1 MQQHGKPRPRHK
13 PLGRSGPVLRLVGD
27 TPTMRFRDAA
37 AQADQEDLERE
48 IEAITA
54 QWQMGEKAR
63 DER

>member
-1 MQQHGKPRPRHK
+1 
-13 PLGRSGPVLRLVGD
+13 
-27 TPTMRFRDAA
+27 MRFRDAA